1 MLPVLNVIGLEMIV
15 FNFVAG
21 IILFIVA
28 GVCVP
33 LLVWSIIKIK
43 RSNKKKGAKK
53 E

>member
-1 MLPVLNVIGLEMIV
+1 MLPILDAIGLEMIV
-15 FNFVAG
+15 FNFIAG
-21 IILFIVA
+21 VILFIVA

-33 LLVWSIIKIK
+33 LLIWSIIKIR